1 MEMGGQNQ
9 SLRFSN
15 QPGGRGREG
24 RLVAG
29 GLGAGRALGTL
40 YYMESG
46 VRTRIQPLGEV
57 S

>member
-1 MEMGGQNQ
+1 MEMGGWNQ
-9 SLRFSN
+9 SSRFSN

-24 RLVAG
+24 RLVPE

>member
-1 MEMGGQNQ
+1 MEMGGWNQ

-15 QPGGRGREG
+15 QPGGRRREG
-24 RLVAG
+24 LLVAG